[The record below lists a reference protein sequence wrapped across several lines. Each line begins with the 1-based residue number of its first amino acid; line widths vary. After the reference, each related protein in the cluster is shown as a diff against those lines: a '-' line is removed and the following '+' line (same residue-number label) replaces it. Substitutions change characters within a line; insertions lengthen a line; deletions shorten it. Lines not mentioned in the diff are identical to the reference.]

1 MLEKNKSLDMVIT
14 ALAADYKRRAEEI
27 AKKELPPRIIME
39 YKYYNTKIFNA
50 VAAVV
55 GEADAER
62 YISDI
67 GSHSGYPKNGDIYVA
82 EAIYYRRKRECRGGI
97 ARALNFIE

>member
-1 MLEKNKSLDMVIT
+1 MLEKNKSLDMLII

-27 AKKELPPRIIME
+27 AKKELPPRILME

-50 VAAVV
+50 TAEVV
-55 GEADAER
+55 GEANAER
-62 YISDI
+62 YIYDI
-67 GSHSGYPKNGDIYVA
+67 GHNKGYPKNGDIYTA
-82 EAIYYRRKRECRGGI
+82 EAIYYRNKRESKRGI